1 MTASPPVSPQNDGEP
16 KSRLDRELEEILS
29 RNDNILHLPPPPK
42 VKPQRKP
49 TPRPTVP
56 PKLVKFVST
65 PMVSAVLI
73 ALVAYFLRDV
83 SQVVANVL
91 CFLAVACIIWP
102 VVQRLRQP
110 QQAPG
115 ATMWRG
121 QVYQMGPPAEP
132 TIVDSLRTWWNSR
145 KR

>member
-1 MTASPPVSPQNDGEP
+1 MTASPPVSPQDGGEP

-42 VKPQRKP
+42 VKSQRKP
-49 TPRPTVP
+49 LPRPALSPRVTR
-56 PKLVKFVST
+56 FIST
-65 PMVSAVLI
+65 PMVSALLI
-73 ALVAYFLRDV
+73 ALVAYLVKDI

-102 VVQRLRQP
+102 VVQRMRHS
-110 QQAPG
+110 QQAPD
-115 ATMWRG
+115 AKMWRG
-121 QVYQMGPPAEP
+121 QTYQTGPLAEP
-132 TIVDSLRTWWNSR
+132 TLFDSLRVWWDSR